1 MREMKDSG
9 IEWIGLAP
17 ISWDYIAI
25 KYLVKSRLGGSWGN
39 DVVADNDEYNR
50 VCMRIADFDF
60 IKLKFKE
67 NENYTIRRYSK
78 QDIEAKTLCYGD
90 LLIEKSG
97 GGEKT
102 PVGRVVVYRLSDKNL
117 YANFME
123 RIRLNEKLC
132 TFEFAKYFFYSLYS
146 QGFTRFY
153 YNQTTGIQN
162 LNIERYFREIKVPL
176 LPLNIQQQIADYL
189 DTKCSEIDATAEDI
203 QKEISLLEE
212 YKKSVITEAVTKG
225 LNPDAEMKDSGIE
238 WIGEIPKH
246 WEVLRFDYLL
256 YERTEKNSPIITDER
271 LALSIDK
278 GITLY
283 SEKTTNLDRFKED
296 VSQYKIAY
304 VGDFVM
310 NSMNMIVGAV
320 DVSPYFGCVSPAYYV
335 FYDDNAEHYICRF
348 CNYLFHTPV
357 LKKVLYSLGKG
368 IMAID
373 RGDGKVNTCRL
384 KVSRYDLAKLKIPV
398 PINREIIK
406 IVDFLDTKCSA
417 IDTLIADKKR
427 QLDILADYKKS
438 LIYEYVT
445 GKKEVPVNE

>member
-67 NENYTIRRYSK
+67 NGNYTIRRYSK

-102 PVGRVVVYRLSDKNL
+102 PVGRVVVYRLSDENL

-189 DTKCSEIDATAEDI
+189 DTQCSEIDATDEDI

-212 YKKSVITEAVTKG
+212 YKKSLVYNVISNGINHSIYSTENDEVWGNLPQGWKLVDIKYLFEIVKRIAGKEGYDVLSVTQKG
-225 LNPDAEMKDSGIE
+225 LKIKDITSGD
-238 WIGEIPKH
+238 GQLADNYCGYQFVYPT
-246 WEVLRFDYLL
+246 DY
-256 YERTEKNSPIITDER
+256 
-271 LALSIDK
+271 
-278 GITLY
+278 
-283 SEKTTNLDRFKED
+283 
-296 VSQYKIAY
+296 
-304 VGDFVM
+304 VM
-310 NSMNMIVGAV
+310 NHMDLLTGWVDCSELFGVTSPDYRVFRLIDRSAHNLVYYKYVMQCCYMNKI
-320 DVSPYFGCVSPAYYV
+320 F
-335 FYDDNAEHYICRF
+335 
-348 CNYLFHTPV
+348 
-357 LKKVLYSLGKG
+357 YSLGQG
-368 IMAID
+368 VSNLG
-373 RGDGKVNTCRL
+373 RWRLQTSSFNNFKV
-384 KVSRYDLAKLKIPV
+384 PV
-398 PINREIIK
+398 PPKDEQDEIA
-406 IVDFLDTKCSA
+406 DYLDIKCSE
-417 IDTLIADKKR
+417 IDALIADKKR
-427 QLDILADYKKS
+427 QRGILADYKKS

-445 GKKEVPVNE
+445 GKKEVPVHE

>member
-189 DTKCSEIDATAEDI
+189 DTQCSEIDATAEDI

-238 WIGEIPKH
+238 WIGEIPKDWKVDKIKYH
-246 WEVLRFDYLL
+246 LKRNEPKNPGNAIVLSVYRDYGVIPKDSRDDNHNVTSEDTSKYKFVKKGQLVIN
-256 YERTEKNSPIITDER
+256 KMKAWQGS
-271 LALSIDK
+271 LAVSDYD
-278 GITLY
+278 GI
-283 SEKTTNLDRFKED
+283 
-296 VSQYKIAY
+296 
-304 VGDFVM
+304 
-310 NSMNMIVGAV
+310 
-320 DVSPYFGCVSPAYYV
+320 VSPAY
-335 FYDDNAEHYICRF
+335 FIYDFIDEEYNHKYFHYLVRSCYKEEFKRISGGIREGQWDLSPEEF
-348 CNYLFHTPV
+348 SNTLV
-357 LKKVLYSLGKG
+357 LLPSVEEQ
-368 IMAID
+368 
-373 RGDGKVNTCRL
+373 N
-384 KVSRYDLAKLKIPV
+384 
-398 PINREIIK
+398 EI
-406 IVDFLDTKCSA
+406 LDYILQKEME
-417 IDTLIADKKR
+417 IDTLITDKKR

-438 LIYEYVT
+438 IIYEYVT
-445 GKKEVPVNE
+445 GKKEVI

>member
-102 PVGRVVVYRLSDKNL
+102 PVGRVVVYRLSEKNL

-189 DTKCSEIDATAEDI
+189 DTQCSKIDATAEDI
-203 QKEISLLEE
+203 QKEISLLED
-212 YKKSVITEAVTKG
+212 YKKSLIYNVISNGINHSAYSTETDEVWGNVPQGWKLVDIKYLFEIVKRIAGKEGYDVLSVTQKG
-225 LNPDAEMKDSGIE
+225 LKVKDITSGD
-238 WIGEIPKH
+238 GQLADNYSGYQFVYPT
-246 WEVLRFDYLL
+246 DY
-256 YERTEKNSPIITDER
+256 
-271 LALSIDK
+271 
-278 GITLY
+278 
-283 SEKTTNLDRFKED
+283 
-296 VSQYKIAY
+296 
-304 VGDFVM
+304 VM
-310 NSMNMIVGAV
+310 NHMDLLTGWVDCSELFGVTSPDYRVFRLMDKAANNLVYYKYVMQCCYMNKI
-320 DVSPYFGCVSPAYYV
+320 F
-335 FYDDNAEHYICRF
+335 
-348 CNYLFHTPV
+348 
-357 LKKVLYSLGKG
+357 YSLGQG
-368 IMAID
+368 VSNLG
-373 RGDGKVNTCRL
+373 RWRLQTSSFNNFKV
-384 KVSRYDLAKLKIPV
+384 PV
-398 PINREIIK
+398 PPKAEQDEIA
-406 IVDFLDTKCSA
+406 DYLDTKCSE
-417 IDTLIADKKR
+417 IDALIADKKR

>member
-67 NENYTIRRYSK
+67 NGNYTIRRYSK

-102 PVGRVVVYRLSDKNL
+102 PVGRVVVYRLSDENL

-132 TFEFAKYFFYSLYS
+132 TFEFAKYFFYSIYS

-189 DTKCSEIDATAEDI
+189 DTQCSEIDATAEDI
-203 QKEISLLEE
+203 QKEISLLKD

-225 LNPDAEMKDSGIE
+225 LNPDVEMKDSGIE
-238 WIGEIPKH
+238 WIGQIPKH
-246 WEVLRFDYLL
+246 WE
-256 YERTEKNSPIITDER
+256 IIRIGYILGEIDRRSITGMEES
-271 LALSIDK
+271 LS
-278 GITLY
+278 
-283 SEKTTNLDRFKED
+283 
-296 VSQYKIAY
+296 VSQVLGVVPSSQIAVPSTASTMVGQKIVEPGELVLNKLKAHLGVCFVSNYK
-304 VGDFVM
+304 GL
-310 NSMNMIVGAV
+310 
-320 DVSPYFGCVSPAYYV
+320 VSPDYAVYKANEKVKSKLLEYV
-335 FYDDNAEHYICRF
+335 FHTASCIWEFKKYITGVGQGLSRL
-348 CNYLFHTPV
+348 YTKDLFRINVALPDM
-357 LKKVLYSLGKG
+357 LEQQQ
-368 IMAID
+368 I
-373 RGDGKVNTCRL
+373 
-384 KVSRYDLAKLKIPV
+384 VSY
-398 PINREIIK
+398 
-406 IVDFLDTKCSA
+406 LDTKCSE

-445 GKKEVPVNE
+445 GKKEVPVHE

>member
-102 PVGRVVVYRLSDKNL
+102 PVGRVVVYRLSEKNL

-203 QKEISLLEE
+203 QKEIALLED

-238 WIGEIPKH
+238 WIGQIPKH
-246 WEVLRFDYLL
+246 WEVDKIKYHLKRNEPKTPGNAIVLSVYRDYGVIPKDSRDDNHNVTAEDTSKYKYVKKGQLVIN
-256 YERTEKNSPIITDER
+256 KMKAWQGS
-271 LALSIDK
+271 LAVSDYD
-278 GITLY
+278 GI
-283 SEKTTNLDRFKED
+283 
-296 VSQYKIAY
+296 
-304 VGDFVM
+304 
-310 NSMNMIVGAV
+310 
-320 DVSPYFGCVSPAYYV
+320 VSPAY
-335 FYDDNAEHYICRF
+335 FIYDFIDEEYNHKYFHYLVRSCYKDEFKRISGGIREGQWDLSPEGF
-348 CNYLFHTPV
+348 SNTLV
-357 LKKVLYSLGKG
+357 LLPSVEEQ
-368 IMAID
+368 
-373 RGDGKVNTCRL
+373 N
-384 KVSRYDLAKLKIPV
+384 
-398 PINREIIK
+398 EI
-406 IVDFLDTKCSA
+406 LDYILQKEME

-427 QLDILADYKKS
+427 QLDILADYKRS

>member
-67 NENYTIRRYSK
+67 NGNYTIRRYSK
-78 QDIEAKTLCYGD
+78 QDIKAKTLCYGD

-102 PVGRVVVYRLSDKNL
+102 PVGRVVVYRLSDENL

-189 DTKCSEIDATAEDI
+189 DTQCSEIDATTEDI
-203 QKEISLLEE
+203 QKEISLLED

-238 WIGEIPKH
+238 WIGEIPKR
-246 WEVLRFDYLL
+246 WKIIRLKYI
-256 YERTEKNSPIITDER
+256 TNSI
-271 LALSIDK
+271 
-278 GITLY
+278 
-283 SEKTTNLDRFKED
+283 
-296 VSQYKIAY
+296 
-304 VGDFVM
+304 
-310 NSMNMIVGAV
+310 
-320 DVSPYFGCVSPAYYV
+320 
-335 FYDDNAEHYICRF
+335 
-348 CNYLFHTPV
+348 
-357 LKKVLYSLGKG
+357 
-368 IMAID
+368 
-373 RGDGKVNTCRL
+373 GDGL
-384 KVSRYDLAKLKIPV
+384 HKL
-398 PINREIIK
+398 
-406 IVDFLDTKCSA
+406 
-417 IDTLIADKKR
+417 
-427 QLDILADYKKS
+427 
-438 LIYEYVT
+438 
-445 GKKEVPVNE
+445 